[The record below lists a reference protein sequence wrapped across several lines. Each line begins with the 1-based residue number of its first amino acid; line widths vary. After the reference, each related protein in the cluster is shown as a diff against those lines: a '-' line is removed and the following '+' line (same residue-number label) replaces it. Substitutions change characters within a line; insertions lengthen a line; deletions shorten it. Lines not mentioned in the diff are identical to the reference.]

1 MRDLRNWHIVWKAN
15 DSAFQRHAAHDN
27 AATEDIIGQAL
38 FYIIFFFT
46 FFIFSLAPA
55 CKQVWIRAAFA
66 RVFMQ
71 DSLLCQQ
78 CSPPSRCLW
87 VNQPR
92 FYLFS
97 PHSSALQRVQ
107 LFSTKAEYLIFLQKH
122 AFGNPGGNAM
132 QKRNKGTEVHP
143 ALLPVALRLF
153 PFKAVGSI

>member
-15 DSAFQRHAAHDN
+15 DSAFQWHTANHN

-38 FYIIFFFT
+38 FLYNIFT

-66 RVFMQ
+66 CVFLQ

-107 LFSTKAEYLIFLQKH
+107 LFSTKAEYFIFC
-122 AFGNPGGNAM
+122 
-132 QKRNKGTEVHP
+132 RNTLLEIQEETRCRKETKEPKFTVHCC
-143 ALLPVALRLF
+143 RWR
-153 PFKAVGSI
+153 